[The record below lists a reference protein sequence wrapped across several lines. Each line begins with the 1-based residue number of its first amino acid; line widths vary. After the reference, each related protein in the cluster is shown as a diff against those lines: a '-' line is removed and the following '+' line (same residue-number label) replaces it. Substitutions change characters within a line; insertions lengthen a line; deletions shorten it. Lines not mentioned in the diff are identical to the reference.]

1 MSPWIA
7 RLLGYVGIRL
17 VDRLLDRAQPPGN
30 SVDADIIGGAEAPR
44 GGEMTESRW
53 QYFTVEE
60 LQCRG
65 TNCCGGQMHMDDEF
79 MRHVVA
85 LRRELGFPFIVTS
98 AYRCPAHN
106 AVVSSTG
113 ASGVHTLGVAID
125 IKVSGLNAMRLAEA
139 ALSSHAFTG
148 IGINQKGPMGQRFIH
163 LDSATPEQAP
173 RPTIFSY

>member
-44 GGEMTESRW
+44 EADMTESRW

-60 LQCRG
+60 LQCR
-65 TNCCGGQMHMDDEF
+65 CCGQMHMDDEF

-113 ASGVHTLGVAID
+113 ASGPHTTGMAID
-125 IKVSGLNAMRLAEA
+125 IAVSGRDALRLLEA
-139 ALSSHAFTG
+139 ALNTHYFTG
-148 IGINQKGPMGQRFIH
+148 AGIHQKGNGRFIH
-163 LDSATPEQAP
+163 LDALRGPEYP
-173 RPTIFSY
+173 RPAIWSY